1 MQQLFCTINI
11 FLNGTT
17 LRLYVHSRIHC
28 SPRTWDATATEIES
42 ADIFINKSNDA
53 KLYGIWRSQI
63 GLPRDT
69 ITIISLWPNAE
80 AIGETLNQVFRS
92 INSIKNFETNIMVP
106 TVRPESPIPPVTQ
119 GNYAFRWFETPKE
132 YFDEF
137 IHLCVEAWPNFEKN
151 YDSEI
156 IGLWKL
162 CNKVNDNIK
171 TLLLT
176 RRPNLAMWERSKIP
190 LTDEEKEVR
199 RKLSKRYD
207 LCSWTNVYTT
217 TLLTANDV
225 SDTVRWS

>member
-1 MQQLFCTINI
+1 MQ
-11 FLNGTT
+11 
-17 LRLYVHSRIHC
+17 LYVHNRIHC
-28 SPRTWDATATEIES
+28 SPRTWDATATEIAS

-69 ITIISLWPNAE
+69 ITIISLWQRLE
-80 AIGETLNQVFRS
+80 AIDETLNQVFRS
-92 INSIKNFETNIMVP
+92 INSIKNVETNIMVP
-106 TVRPESPIPPVTQ
+106 TVRPETPIPPVMQ

-132 YFDEF
+132 NFNEF
-137 IHLCVEAWPNFEKN
+137 IRLCVEAWPNFEKN

>member
-1 MQQLFCTINI
+1 MQ
-11 FLNGTT
+11 
-17 LRLYVHSRIHC
+17 LYVHNRIHC
-28 SPRTWDATATEIES
+28 SPRTWDATATEIAS
-42 ADIFINKSNDA
+42 ADIFLNKTNDV

-69 ITIISLWPNAE
+69 ITIISLWQRLE
-80 AIGETLNQVFRS
+80 AIDETLNQVFRS
-92 INSIKNFETNIMVP
+92 INSIKNVETNIMVP
-106 TVRPESPIPPVTQ
+106 TVRPETPIPPVMQ

-132 YFDEF
+132 NFNEF
-137 IHLCVEAWPNFEKN
+137 IRLCAEAWPNFEKN
-151 YDSEI
+151 YNSEI

-162 CNKVNDNIK
+162 CDKVNDNIQ

>member
-1 MQQLFCTINI
+1 M
-11 FLNGTT
+11 
-17 LRLYVHSRIHC
+17 
-28 SPRTWDATATEIES
+28 
-42 ADIFINKSNDA
+42 
-53 KLYGIWRSQI
+53 
-63 GLPRDT
+63 
-69 ITIISLWPNAE
+69 E
-80 AIGETLNQVFRS
+80 AIDETLNQVFRS
-92 INSIKNFETNIMVP
+92 INSIKNVETNIMVP
-106 TVRPESPIPPVTQ
+106 TVRPETPIPPVMQ

-132 YFDEF
+132 NFNEF
-137 IHLCVEAWPNFEKN
+137 IRLCAEAWPNFEKN
-151 YDSEI
+151 YNSEI

-162 CNKVNDNIK
+162 CDKVNDNIQ

-225 SDTVRWS
+225 SDTIRWS

>member
-1 MQQLFCTINI
+1 LQ
-11 FLNGTT
+11 
-17 LRLYVHSRIHC
+17 LYVHNRIHC
-28 SPRTWDATATEIES
+28 SPRTWDATATEIAS
-42 ADIFINKSNDA
+42 ADIFLNKTNDV

-69 ITIISLWPNAE
+69 ITIISLWQRLE
-80 AIGETLNQVFRS
+80 AIDETLNQVFRS
-92 INSIKNFETNIMVP
+92 INSIKNVETNIMVP
-106 TVRPESPIPPVTQ
+106 TVRPETPIPPVMQ

-132 YFDEF
+132 NFNEF
-137 IHLCVEAWPNFEKN
+137 IRLCAEAWPNFEKN
-151 YDSEI
+151 YNSEI

-162 CNKVNDNIK
+162 CDKVNDNIQ